1 MSGLWTQTHTH
12 TQLFNGPLSRTTQV
26 GRYQKKHSP
35 THTHADHQTSFIK
48 FLHFLRSIA
57 SSVFNLCAWQSF
69 STTSLQVL
77 FSLPLGLGPSASCSI
92 HFFTQSSSSF
102 HNTCPSHHSLFCV
115 IPFFSSIPL
124 KNFSPLLTWKS
135 VFYLNATHP
144 SHHSHLCWLKC
155 QLIFFPYMNYENSVP
170 DKDLALI
177 YRFYRYV
184 TLCISL
190 LTVGC
195 FPLAVTDGAE
205 YRCCCN
211 QVPLCCTLVGR
222 GA

>member
-57 SSVFNLCAWQSF
+57 SSLFNLCAWQSF

-102 HNTCPSHHSLFCV
+102 HNTCPSHHSLFCCNT
-115 IPFFSSIPL
+115 IFFIYSFKKISLHSLFGNLSFTLMPHIHL
-124 KNFSPLLTWKS
+124 TILISAGWSANSFSFLTWIMKI
-135 VFYLNATHP
+135 VCRTKI
-144 SHHSHLCWLKC
+144 W
-155 QLIFFPYMNYENSVP
+155 
-170 DKDLALI
+170 
-177 YRFYRYV
+177 R
-184 TLCISL
+184 
-190 LTVGC
+190 
-195 FPLAVTDGAE
+195 
-205 YRCCCN
+205 
-211 QVPLCCTLVGR
+211 
-222 GA
+222 